1 MVRLRAV
8 ALRRRPSIQSVPMN
22 VLHRAVP
29 ALRKALGTV
38 WAVLWR
44 AVRKY
49 DETDAEQRAA
59 SFAYYAFFAL
69 FPLIILL
76 ISIATTFFEN
86 KERASTAIMSYVS
99 QYLPSVAA
107 DSLPKGQAAKGNPDE
122 AAVLDPPKLE
132 QLLPTIEGVV
142 KSRRAAGFIAFG
154 ILAWTAM
161 RFFHAL
167 VRGVNR
173 AWGTKEYAWWRL
185 PIKNLLMTAILASA
199 LLVGIVAPLVL
210 RQIETFY
217 WAHSWEV
224 GLDFWFAS
232 NVFNLIR
239 FLVPPVVLFYGFLM
253 LYKFA
258 PRRRTTFREV
268 WFAALFVTVGVDVLQ
283 RLFTIYT
290 RNITNFNA
298 LYGTFGSVVALLLW
312 IYLIGS
318 IIIFGACLSAAE
330 YEVKMSLADQS
341 ESVWAK

>member
-1 MVRLRAV
+1 MNVPHRAISAFQE
-8 ALRRRPSIQSVPMN
+8 ALR
-22 VLHRAVP
+22 
-29 ALRKALGTV
+29 TV

-49 DETDAEQRAA
+49 GETDAEQRAA

-86 KERASTAIMSYVS
+86 KERASTAIMNYVS
-99 QYLPSVAA
+99 QYLPSVAV
-107 DSLPKGQAAKGNPDE
+107 DSLPKGEVVKGAAPDQP
-122 AAVLDPPKLE
+122 VSLDPPKLE

-142 KSRRAAGFIAFG
+142 KSRKAAGLIAFG

-199 LLVGIVAPLVL
+199 LLVGILAPLVL

-217 WAHSWEV
+217 WAHSWEI
-224 GLDFWFAS
+224 GLDFWFAG

-239 FLVPPVVLFYGFLM
+239 FLVPPLVLFYGFLM

-268 WFAALFVTVGVDVLQ
+268 WFAALFVTLGVDVLQ

-341 ESVWAK
+341 ESVWAR

>member
-1 MVRLRAV
+1 
-8 ALRRRPSIQSVPMN
+8 MN
-22 VLHRAVP
+22 VLTRAAP
-29 ALRKALGTV
+29 ALRKAVRTV

-44 AVRKY
+44 AVKKY
-49 DETDAEQRAA
+49 DATDAEQRAA

-69 FPLIILL
+69 FPLIVLL
-76 ISIATTFFEN
+76 ISVSTMFLGS
-86 KERASTAIMSYVS
+86 KERATTEITRYVS
-99 QYLPSVAA
+99 QYIPIEADESNRIVA
-107 DSLPKGQAAKGNPDE
+107 
-122 AAVLDPPKLE
+122 
-132 QLLPTIEGVV
+132 TIDGVV
-142 KSRRAAGFIAFG
+142 KSRQSAGLIAFG
-154 ILAWTAM
+154 VLAWTAM

-185 PIKNLLMTAILASA
+185 PIQNLAMTAILASA
-199 LLVGIVAPLVL
+199 LLVGILAPLVL
-210 RQIETFY
+210 RQVETFY
-217 WAHSWEV
+217 WAHSWEI
-224 GLDFWFAS
+224 GLDFWFAG
-232 NVFNLIR
+232 NVFNLLR
-239 FLVPPVVLFYGFLM
+239 FLVPPLVLFYGFVM

-258 PRRRTTFREV
+258 PRRRTLFREV
-268 WFAALFVTVGVDVLQ
+268 WFSALFVTLGVDVLQ

>member
-1 MVRLRAV
+1 MNISARA
-8 ALRRRPSIQSVPMN
+8 A
-22 VLHRAVP
+22 P
-29 ALRKALGTV
+29 ALRKTLRAV

-69 FPLIILL
+69 FPLIVLL
-76 ISIATTFFEN
+76 ISVSTTFLGS
-86 KERASTAIMSYVS
+86 KERATTEITRYVS
-99 QYLPSVAA
+99 QYIPIEADESNRIVA
-107 DSLPKGQAAKGNPDE
+107 
-122 AAVLDPPKLE
+122 
-132 QLLPTIEGVV
+132 TIDGVV
-142 KSRRAAGFIAFG
+142 KSRKSAGLIAFC
-154 ILAWTAM
+154 ILAWTAI

-173 AWGTKEYAWWRL
+173 AWGTKEYTWWRL
-185 PIKNLLMTAILASA
+185 PIKNFFMTAILASA
-199 LLVGIVAPLVL
+199 LLVGILAPLVVK
-210 RQIETFY
+210 QIETFY
-217 WAHSWEV
+217 WAHSWEI
-224 GLDFWFAS
+224 GLNLWFAGDF
-232 NVFNLIR
+232 FNLLR
-239 FLVPPVVLFYGFLM
+239 FLLPPLVLFYGFLM

-268 WFAALFVTVGVDVLQ
+268 WIAALFVTLGVDALQ

-318 IIIFGACLSAAE
+318 IIIFGACLSAAA